1 MTVKREVLTTPMR
14 SFTADISRRSFG
26 TLRLLLPPPPPSRD
40 EKCQKEEEKRT
51 NMEKAAREHVILGT
65 AAKR

>member
-1 MTVKREVLTTPMR
+1 MTVKREVLTAPMR
-14 SFTADISRRSFG
+14 SFTADISRHSFG

-40 EKCQKEEEKRT
+40 EKCQKEEEKKT
-51 NMEKAAREHVILGT
+51 NVEKAAQKHVIPGT